1 MKKIDNSEEAFIKM
15 CKTAIILIIIITI
28 IGISAVV
35 LNLIVKG
42 NADWYVPVKVV
53 GGEKQ

>member
-1 MKKIDNSEEAFIKM
+1 MKKIDNGEEAFIKM

-53 GGEKQ
+53 GGEK